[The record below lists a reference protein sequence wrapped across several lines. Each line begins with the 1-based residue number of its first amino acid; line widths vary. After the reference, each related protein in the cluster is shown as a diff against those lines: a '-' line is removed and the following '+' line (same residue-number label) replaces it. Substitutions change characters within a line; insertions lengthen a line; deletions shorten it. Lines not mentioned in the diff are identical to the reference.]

1 MKYLLPLF
9 LFPTIALASVDF
21 VSIRECPSILFGSFE
36 TAEIQKKVN
45 EKLRDE
51 INKRH
56 AKSVYFIQYGRD
68 DSEFFRSK
76 KDGSSCTIATAWY
89 EV

>member
-1 MKYLLPLF
+1 
-9 LFPTIALASVDF
+9 VDF
-21 VSIRECPSILFGSFE
+21 ISVRECPSLFFSKLD

-76 KDGSSCTIATAWY
+76 KDSSSCTIATAWY